1 MNYVSL
7 ISELCSIIDRQN
19 VIIQAQAM
27 ELAQLDALAREDE
40 IMVLR
45 RRYAE
50 AMWRREGGVDNVGF

>member
-40 IMVLR
+40 ITALR

-50 AMWRREGGVDNVGF
+50 AMGRREGGVDNVGF